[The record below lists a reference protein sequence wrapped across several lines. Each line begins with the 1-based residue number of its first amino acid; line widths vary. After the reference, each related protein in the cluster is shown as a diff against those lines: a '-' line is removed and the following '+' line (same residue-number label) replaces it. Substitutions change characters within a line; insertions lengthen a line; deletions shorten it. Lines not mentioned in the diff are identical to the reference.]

1 MQLERIDVYY
11 NEASGGKLQIVN
23 VPVLGDNLRRA
34 WSWPRRKSIM
44 ARIRCN
50 WRGSTSTTTRLRA
63 VSYKLSTCQFWEII
77 SDEHGVGPDGIYHG
91 ENPMQLERI
100 DVYYNEASGGKYVPR
115 AVLVDLEPG
124 TMDSV
129 RGGPYGQLFRPDNFV
144 FGQSGA
150 GNNWAKG
157 HYTEGAE
164 LVDAV
169 MDVIRKES
177 ENCDCLQGFQLTHSL
192 GGGTGSGMGT
202 LLLSKIREEFPDRI
216 MSTFSV
222 VPSPKVSEVVLEPY
236 NATLSVH
243 QLVENTDMT
252 FCIDNEALYNICF
265 RTLRLTSPSYGDL
278 NHLIS
283 LTMSGITTCLRFPG
297 QLNADLRKL
306 AVNMVPFPRLHF
318 FMPGFAPLTARNS
331 FDYRA
336 QNVSELMS
344 QMFNPG
350 NMMTACDPRH
360 GRYLTVATMFRGRMS
375 MREVDNQIVAIQNK
389 NSSFFVEWIPN
400 NLKVS
405 VCDVPPRGLKM
416 SATFVGNST
425 AIQEIFKRISE
436 QFTAMFRR
444 KAFLHWYTGEGMDEM
459 EFTEAESNM
468 NDLISEYQQYQEAPV
483 EDEDAEFDEED
494 EIEQEYPQEREREAV
509 HVAH

>member
-1 MQLERIDVYY
+1 MREIVHVQAGQCG
-11 NEASGGKLQIVN
+11 NQI
-23 VPVLGDNLRRA
+23 
-34 WSWPRRKSIM
+34 
-44 ARIRCN
+44 
-50 WRGSTSTTTRLRA
+50 GSR
-63 VSYKLSTCQFWEII
+63 FWEII
-77 SDEHGVGPDGIYHG
+77 SDEHGIDETGVYKGVSPLQ
-91 ENPMQLERI
+91 EERLN
-100 DVYYNEASGGKYVPR
+100 VYYNEASSGKYVPR

-124 TMDSV
+124 TMDSI

-169 MDVIRKES
+169 LDVIRKEA
-177 ENCDCLQGFQLTHSL
+177 EGCDCLQGFQMTHSL

-202 LLLSKIREEFPDRI
+202 LLLSKIREEYPDRI
-216 MSTFSV
+216 MNTFSV

-243 QLVENTDMT
+243 QLVENTDMS

-265 RTLRLTSPSYGDL
+265 RTLRLNSPGYRDL

-283 LTMSGITTCLRFPG
+283 LTMSGVTTCLRFPG

-331 FDYRA
+331 FNYRA
-336 QNVSELMS
+336 QTVPELMT

-360 GRYLTVATMFRGRMS
+360 GRYLTVATMFRGHMS
-375 MREVDNQIVAIQNK
+375 MKEVDDQILAIQNK
-389 NSSFFVEWIPN
+389 NSSYFVEWIPN
-400 NLKVS
+400 NLKVA

-416 SATFVGNST
+416 SATFIGNST

-436 QFTAMFRR
+436 QFTAMFKRR
-444 KAFLHWYTGEGMDEM
+444 AFLHWYTGEGMDEM
-459 EFTEAESNM
+459 EFTEAASNM
-468 NDLISEYQQYQEAPV
+468 ADLISEYQQYQDALV
-483 EDEDAEFDEED
+483 DDEEVGFDEEEEEEDAQYD
-494 EIEQEYPQEREREAV
+494 EKETVR
-509 HVAH
+509 VAPLPL

>member
-1 MQLERIDVYY
+1 
-11 NEASGGKLQIVN
+11 
-23 VPVLGDNLRRA
+23 
-34 WSWPRRKSIM
+34 
-44 ARIRCN
+44 
-50 WRGSTSTTTRLRA
+50 
-63 VSYKLSTCQFWEII
+63 
-77 SDEHGVGPDGIYHG
+77 
-91 ENPMQLERI
+91 
-100 DVYYNEASGGKYVPR
+100 
-115 AVLVDLEPG
+115 
-124 TMDSV
+124 MDSV
-129 RGGPYGQLFRPDNFV
+129 RSGPYGQLFRPDNFV

-169 MDVIRKES
+169 LDVIRKEA
-177 ENCDCLQGFQLTHSL
+177 EGCDCLQGFQMTHSL

-202 LLLSKIREEFPDRI
+202 LLLSKIREEYPDRI
-216 MSTFSV
+216 MNTFSV

-243 QLVENTDMT
+243 QLVENTDMSY
-252 FCIDNEALYNICF
+252 CIDNEALYNICF
-265 RTLRLTSPSYGDL
+265 RTLRLSSPSYGDL

-283 LTMSGITTCLRFPG
+283 MTMSGVTTCLRFPG

-331 FDYRA
+331 FNYRP
-336 QNVSELMS
+336 QTVPELMS

-360 GRYLTVATMFRGRMS
+360 GRYLTVATVFRGHMS
-375 MREVDNQIVAIQNK
+375 MREVDDQVLAVQNK
-389 NSSFFVEWIPN
+389 NSSYFVEWIPN
-400 NLKVS
+400 NLKVA

-416 SATFVGNST
+416 SATFIGNST

-444 KAFLHWYTGEGMDEM
+444 RAFLHWYTGEGMDEM
-459 EFTEAESNM
+459 EFTEAASNM
-468 NDLISEYQQYQEAPV
+468 ADLISEYQQYQEANV
-483 EDEDAEFDEED
+483 DDEEVGFDEEEEED
-494 EIEQEYPQEREREAV
+494 DQNYDHKESV
-509 HVAH
+509 HVPL